1 MKAIFDMPIPVNKG
15 ASAPLHSL
23 IVKNCIWDFT
33 ESHKLAFQNIKKL
46 TTECPTLKITNQN
59 NMRCIKYR
67 MEATLEQCIDVW
79 YPIAFASR
87 TLGKSKRNYCQLEK
101 ETLSIVFACKN
112 FIIFMESNF

>member
-1 MKAIFDMPIPVNKG
+1 MGRKHSRFRTKEVLEAVSKNGLKLNKNKCIFNATNIKLLGHILTADGIYPDPEKVKAIFDMPIPVNKG

-59 NMRCIKYR
+59 NM
-67 MEATLEQCIDVW
+67 
-79 YPIAFASR
+79 
-87 TLGKSKRNYCQLEK
+87 
-101 ETLSIVFACKN
+101 
-112 FIIFMESNF
+112 

>member
-1 MKAIFDMPIPVNKG
+1 MGDILTADGIYPDPEKVKAIFDMPIPVNKG

-59 NMRCIKYR
+59 NM
-67 MEATLEQCIDVW
+67 
-79 YPIAFASR
+79 
-87 TLGKSKRNYCQLEK
+87 
-101 ETLSIVFACKN
+101 
-112 FIIFMESNF
+112 